1 MEWIFMNVY
10 LEITRPTNALM
21 AAVAVL
27 LMAIINF
34 NYGIPIILGFITV
47 LFATSGGNV
56 INDFFDYKIDKIN
69 KPQRPIPSGR
79 ISLKNAK
86 NYPQFQTYV
95 QKTVKY
101 THRKNVKAI
110 DIICDALNAIAEQ
123 ANTNQWIEKTPYYV
137 YNLPLI
143 LTYFPDARI
152 IWMIR
157 DGRDVA
163 NSVLQKSWGA
173 NNIYYAAKAWQ
184 SANKINHA
192 RVYDQVVKVK
202 YEEFLQTPITELT
215 KIMNFLGFR
224 CDDIDSLVENVN
236 PAKMNQ
242 WRHTLTA
249 KQITVFE
256 AVAFDT
262 LKEHGYE
269 TLNDCKPKLSKI
281 SILIYRLEHHV
292 KLLKH
297 LIKMNL
303 IHPVKIKLGIL
314 KPFAEKN

>member
-1 MEWIFMNVY
+1 MN
-10 LEITRPTNALM
+10 TN
-21 AAVAVL
+21 
-27 LMAIINF
+27 N
-34 NYGIPIILGFITV
+34 
-47 LFATSGGNV
+47 
-56 INDFFDYKIDKIN
+56 
-69 KPQRPIPSGR
+69 
-79 ISLKNAK
+79 
-86 NYPQFQTYV
+86 
-95 QKTVKY
+95 QKTANKKAKPIFIVGNGRSGTTMLGQILTDSQLGKSFEGQFVTKALLKFGSIDLSEKKISELINLIEGFESAQAFNVKLSREKY